1 MFNIKIKAETESFVT
16 EEYGTFGWPIK
27 YFDKAQ
33 NLNEEYNYTS
43 FNLRIDDNTKPIL
56 FIENT
61 DLLIENNASRF
72 LDDKK
77 LLNGSSTDWSNE
89 ITLKFPT
96 IVSEYVKENVSYY
109 LKINYFRQ
117 EYNESSPNT
126 VIKNEFYF
134 NNAFAPIDLQNITE
148 TDYLFQHS
156 INSELNFTKGFLPNM
171 TNDFSYVA
179 ENGAQ
184 WDANRIVF
192 YNKASFKKK
201 STGSFFDSTTNS
213 YSNLGFN
220 LEGDFNKMSFLSN
233 DIQIN
238 KNTIQEVVSAGVYQT
253 INIIDIIK
261 NNGFPNTY
269 EDLLC
274 LGITQAEFTTLKNL
288 TGFTNK
294 HHRYIYIQE
303 ITGSPFED
311 KDEKRFRK
319 FELKVQGL
327 NSEGNR
333 LIVAPAPPIY
343 VYTQNGLVFTTKN
356 FAEQEIS
363 QQSVTYQRNYEEKIG
378 LNINPNTTKTYEDYF
393 IGDINPNMKVEVD
406 GFINT
411 LAAIPNDSNAFAS
424 IRTLVEDSAK
434 DIWDE
439 AVRYVQVNV
448 NTTPDDRPLYWAR
461 IKMQVALKSHLY
473 FIGQHT
479 YSSDIQG
486 SEVNSGSDLEKIIQ
500 IFEEKSRNYKG
511 VDFSSNNSAFI
522 TAYQQ
527 NPNLKKVLISGY
539 DPFFLNEKQF
549 PEWQHFNQN
558 NPSGAVALSLHNVI
572 VYDNS
577 NFPIGIIQSIVLPV
591 RYRDFNLG
599 IIEDTFSQFFN
610 LINNKANIILTISLD
625 PNTSTEFYIERFAAR
640 NRGGT
645 IDNEGVSNETK
656 NTFIQIKSNVD
667 GNQFYETK
675 LPFVPIIYNQTQK
688 GNPFTVG
695 LRQDFNDLNSIYTTS
710 VNSAN
715 DDPDNYKQPLNLTS
729 GLISKSGS
737 GGSYLSNE
745 IFYRVSRLREKLD
758 KNLPTGHLHIPEVP
772 IAHVGSVSKKVRE
785 IIKNALLF
793 VILLFIFN
801 NTSFCQVESKC
812 FFRAFSDN
820 GKIITAQDNL
830 FKIDFIPLSID
841 TVEFRTLKQNKLEN
855 SIIYDS
861 IKCIFSSI
869 ITVSGN
875 EFLIII
881 NKRNNEKEMK
891 IRVLMNAG
899 FKNYQFDSIPFLEGF
914 YEINVNKI
922 LNKKYK
928 GRYVEEENERKK
940 WDYSNERKS
949 LSPIP
954 NLWDITPQHWKDV
967 KKY

>member
-77 LLNGSSTDWSNE
+77 LLNGTSTDWSNE

-126 VIKNEFYF
+126 VIINEFYF
-134 NNAFAPIDLQNITE
+134 NNAFAPIDLPNITE

-220 LEGDFNKMSFLSN
+220 LQGDFNKMSFLSN
-233 DIQIN
+233 DIQVS
-238 KNTIQEVVSAGVYQT
+238 KNTIQENVSSGIFQT
-253 INIIDIIK
+253 IKVLDIIK
-261 NNGFPNTY
+261 NKRFPNAY

-274 LGITQAEFTTLKNL
+274 LGITQTEFTTLKNL

-303 ITGSPFED
+303 INGSPFED

-319 FELKVQGL
+319 FELKVQGF

-333 LIVAPAPPIY
+333 IIVAPAPPIY
-343 VYTQNGLVFTTKN
+343 VYTQNGLVFATKN

-363 QQSVTYQRNYEEKIG
+363 QQAETYQRNYEEKIG
-378 LNINPNTTKTYEDYF
+378 LNIKPNTSKTYEDYF
-393 IGDINPNMKVEVD
+393 IEDINPNMKVEVE

-411 LAAIPNDSNAFAS
+411 LATIPNDSNAFAS

-439 AVRYVQVNV
+439 AVRYVQAYT

-479 YSSDIQG
+479 YSPDLEG

-511 VDFSSNNSAFI
+511 VDFSLAPAGAKKILI
-522 TAYQQ
+522 T
-527 NPNLKKVLISGY
+527 GF
-539 DPFFLNEKQF
+539 DPFFLNPQYKGMNILQS
-549 PEWQHFNQN
+549 
-558 NPSGAVALSLHNVI
+558 NPSGCVALALNNMLTQNGLGYIESMI
-572 VYDNS
+572 V
-577 NFPIGIIQSIVLPV
+577 PV
-591 RYRDFNLG
+591 RYTDFDKSNNKETGQGEG
-599 IIEDTFSQFFN
+599 IIEQYIKPW
-610 LINNKANIILTISLD
+610 INIVDMIITISQAGPED
-625 PNTSTEFYIERFAAR
+625 YHIDVFSTAT
-640 NRGGT
+640 RGGT
-645 IDNEGVSNETK
+645 IDNLGFTRKNTKSVNNLSLETIVTTLPDEFSQGPSQAIFYGKYFETK
-656 NTFIQIKSNVD
+656 KEHENYNYELDNSPHNATKINYPSSTIYYGPG
-667 GNQFYETK
+667 GN
-675 LPFVPIIYNQTQK
+675 
-688 GNPFTVG
+688 
-695 LRQDFNDLNSIYTTS
+695 
-710 VNSAN
+710 
-715 DDPDNYKQPLNLTS
+715 
-729 GLISKSGS
+729 
-737 GGSYLSNE
+737 YLSNE
-745 IFYRVSRLREKLD
+745 IFFRVAKIRKELKPTLA
-758 KNLPTGHLHIPEVP
+758 TGHFHIAKLQDASLNEDFS
-772 IAHVGSVSKKVRE
+772 ASKTQ
-785 IIKNALLF
+785 
-793 VILLFIFN
+793 ILL
-801 NTSFCQVESKC
+801 QKV
-812 FFRAFSDN
+812 
-820 GKIITAQDNL
+820 ITA
-830 FKIDFIPLSID
+830 
-841 TVEFRTLKQNKLEN
+841 
-855 SIIYDS
+855 
-861 IKCIFSSI
+861 
-869 ITVSGN
+869 
-875 EFLIII
+875 I
-881 NKRNNEKEMK
+881 NKGVTG
-891 IRVLMNAG
+891 I
-899 FKNYQFDSIPFLEGF
+899 
-914 YEINVNKI
+914 
-922 LNKKYK
+922 
-928 GRYVEEENERKK
+928 
-940 WDYSNERKS
+940 
-949 LSPIP
+949 
-954 NLWDITPQHWKDV
+954 
-967 KKY
+967 